1 MKERDIHRIRESHA
15 RIVDP
20 QAFGARFYDRL
31 FALRPQARRLF
42 PPCLDAQVG
51 KLVDMLDS
59 IVRSLEAESLLQ
71 QEFAE
76 LGRRHAG
83 YGVSEDDYDDVGSA
97 LLMTL
102 RECLGE
108 AFTPE
113 VEEAWATLYGDLA
126 EAMIAA
132 GQPPAPPIA
141 SANRPAP
148 DPLKQAPSARK

>member
-1 MKERDIHRIRESHA
+1 MHEPDIRRVRESHA
-15 RIVDP
+15 RLTDP
-20 QAFGARFYDRL
+20 LAFGTRFYALL
-31 FALRPQARRLF
+31 FAQRPDARRLF
-42 PPCLDAQVG
+42 PPDLDAQVR
-51 KLVDMLDS
+51 KLVDMLAS
-59 IVRSLEAESLLQ
+59 IVGGLDAQARLQ

-97 LLMTL
+97 LLVTL
-102 RECLGE
+102 REFLGD

-132 GQPPAPPIA
+132 GDERRG
-141 SANRPAP
+141 S
-148 DPLKQAPSARK
+148 

>member
-1 MKERDIHRIRESHA
+1 MHEPDIRRVRESHA
-15 RIVDP
+15 RLTDP
-20 QAFGARFYDRL
+20 RAFGTRFYAQL
-31 FALRPQARRLF
+31 FAQRPDARRLF
-42 PPCLDAQVG
+42 PQDLDAQVS
-51 KLVDMLDS
+51 KLVDMLAS
-59 IVRSLEAESLLQ
+59 IVRGLDTQDSLQ

-83 YGVSEDDYDDVGSA
+83 YGVGEDDYDDVGSA

-132 GQPPAPPIA
+132 GQPPALPIA
-141 SANRPAP
+141 ANRSAP